1 MWSVL
6 YLTPGIGNSGSR
18 ESFIVPRYKRIRS
31 ILAGVLAL
39 VRPFALTNP
48 SNEVLPQL
56 LMYGNKD
63 FPDQINKDI
72 VELALQFIHETGQF
86 D

>member
-1 MWSVL
+1 M
-6 YLTPGIGNSGSR
+6 GNSGSR
-18 ESFIVPRYKRIRS
+18 ESFIVPMYIRIRS

-56 LMYGNKD
+56 LMYGNED
-63 FPDQINKDI
+63 FPDQINKNI
-72 VELALQFIHETGQF
+72 VELTLQFIHETGQF